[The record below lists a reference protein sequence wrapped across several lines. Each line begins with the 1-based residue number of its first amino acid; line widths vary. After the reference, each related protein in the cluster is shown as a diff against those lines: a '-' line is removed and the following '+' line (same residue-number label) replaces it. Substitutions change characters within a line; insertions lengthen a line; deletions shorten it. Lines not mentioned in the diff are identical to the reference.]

1 MKVIERTIHTFVAN
15 DGKEFDTEAECL
27 AYEQNILHKIKYFCV
42 DFDFDLTEG
51 RGWQNNAFLAVVPVR
66 DVDPKDIAIE
76 FALINYGCG
85 HYLVSGVHGYGAQ
98 KTFHVREISKKA
110 YDEHKGI
117 QWTAYKNIPEQ
128 LLLSPISI
136 EGYPAPYDYTKVW
149 NISY

>member
-1 MKVIERTIHTFVAN
+1 MKVIKRTIQTFVAN
-15 DGKEFDTEAECL
+15 DGKEFQTEAECL

-51 RGWQNNAFLAVVPVR
+51 RGWQNNAYLAVVPVR

-85 HYLVSGVHGYGAQ
+85 HYLVSGVQGYGAQ

>member
-1 MKVIERTIHTFVAN
+1 MKVIRRTIQTFVAN
-15 DGKEFDTEAECL
+15 DGKEFETEAECL
-27 AYEQNILHKIKYFCV
+27 AYEQNILHRIKYFCV

-51 RGWQNNAFLAVVPVR
+51 RGWQNNAYLAVVPVR

-85 HYLVSGVHGYGAQ
+85 HHLVSGVQGYGAQ

-117 QWTAYKNIPEQ
+117 QWTAFKNVPEQ
-128 LLLSPISI
+128 LLLSPIAI
-136 EGYPAPYDYTKVW
+136 EGHPAPYDYTKVW
-149 NISY
+149 NIRY

>member
-1 MKVIERTIHTFVAN
+1 MKVIKRTIQTFVAN
-15 DGKEFDTEAECL
+15 DGKEFQTEAECL
-27 AYEQNILHKIKYFCV
+27 AYEQDILHKIKFYCV

-51 RGWQNNAFLAVVPVR
+51 RGWTNNAYLAVVPVR

-85 HYLVSGVHGYGAQ
+85 HYLVSGVQGYGAQ

-136 EGYPAPYDYTKVW
+136 EGYPAPYDYIKVW

>member
-1 MKVIERTIHTFVAN
+1 MKVIKRTIQTFVAN
-15 DGKEFDTEAECL
+15 DGKYFQKEAECL

-51 RGWQNNAFLAVVPVR
+51 RGWTNNAYLAVVPVR